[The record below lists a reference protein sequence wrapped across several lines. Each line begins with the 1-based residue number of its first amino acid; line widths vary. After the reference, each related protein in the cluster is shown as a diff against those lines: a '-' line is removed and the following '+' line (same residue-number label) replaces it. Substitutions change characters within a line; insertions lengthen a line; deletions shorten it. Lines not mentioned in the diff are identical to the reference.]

1 MRKASIVAAIAVLGA
16 ATPSASPPRWGAHG
30 HEMAARAALAVLPPE
45 MPEFFREAAD
55 QLVYLDPE
63 PDRWRSADRPEM
75 RAAWA
80 QDHFINLERVPQ
92 AALDA
97 PDRWAY
103 MAALRAAGVER
114 PDEVGFLPFT
124 IVERYQRL
132 VTEWELW
139 RSESD
144 ETRRHWIEERIV
156 NDAGI
161 LGHFVTDGSQP
172 LHTSVHYNGWAAGSA
187 NPSGFT
193 TDRTLHIRFEADFVD
208 AFVRQSDV
216 TSRVGAPLSVAHRA
230 RAAVFSY
237 LRSTQERVEDLYRLD
252 RDVGFD
258 PGGPARPE
266 AVQFAADRL
275 ADGARMLAVVWS
287 SAWEESR

>member
-1 MRKASIVAAIAVLGA
+1 MRKASLVAALAVLGA
-16 ATPSASPPRWGAHG
+16 TAAPASPPRWGASG
-30 HEMAARAALAVLPPE
+30 HEMAARAALTVLPPE
-45 MPEFFREAAD
+45 LPAFFRDAGE

-63 PDRWRSADRPEM
+63 PDRWRSADRAEM

-80 QDHFINLERVPQ
+80 PDHYINLENVP
-92 AALDA
+92 ATALDA
-97 PDRWAY
+97 ADRYAY
-103 MAALRAAGVER
+103 MAALGAAGVER
-114 PDEVGFLPFT
+114 PEQSGFLPFA

-132 VTEWELW
+132 STEWRLW

-144 ETRRHWIEERIV
+144 PTRRRWIEERIV

-172 LHTSVHYNGWAAGSA
+172 QHVTIHYNGWAADA
-187 NPSGFT
+187 PNPNGFT
-193 TDRTLHIRFEADFVD
+193 TDRTFHARFETDFVN

-216 TSRVGAPLSVAHRA
+216 TSRVAPPLSVAHRA
-230 RAAVFSY
+230 RAAVLSY

-258 PGGPARPE
+258 PDGPTRPE
-266 AVQFAADRL
+266 TIGFAADRL
-275 ADGARMLAVVWS
+275 ADGAQMLTVLWI